1 MMPDFAFVCRDLAF
15 RVLRVGAVARFS
27 DEVVTGHDN
36 VTISLC
42 PAELSFRLT

>member
-36 VTISLC
+36 VPISLC
-42 PAELSFRLT
+42 PAELSFQRT